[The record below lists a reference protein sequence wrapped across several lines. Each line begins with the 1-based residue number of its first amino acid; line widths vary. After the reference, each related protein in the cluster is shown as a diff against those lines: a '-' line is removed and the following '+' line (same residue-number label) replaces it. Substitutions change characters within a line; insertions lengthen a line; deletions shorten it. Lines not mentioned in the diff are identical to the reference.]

1 MNAIILAA
9 GRGSRL
15 TNLTDTIPKCLVRIN
30 KKSLLSRQLEIYNSL
45 PEISNISIVRGYLK
59 EKINDKRINKYF
71 ENEEWKRTNM
81 VSSLYTCKEIL
92 KEKDSIISYGDI
104 FFGYKIINKLINDH
118 NDIVISYDSD
128 FLKLW
133 SKRFKNPLD
142 DLETF
147 KIDENQ
153 YLIDIGDKTDDIQKI
168 EGQYMGLLKIT
179 RNGWNKIDNLLCK
192 INFNNIDMTQLL
204 KILLN
209 ENLKIKTVQNKEIW
223 GEVDTPHDITIYENE
238 YDI

>member
-15 TNLTDTIPKCLVRIN
+15 TNLTDTIPKCLVQIN

-71 ENEEWKRTNM
+71 ENKEWKRTNM

>member
-209 ENLKIKTVQNKEIW
+209 ENLMRK
-223 GEVDTPHDITIYENE
+223 
-238 YDI
+238 

>member
-71 ENEEWKRTNM
+71 ENKEWKRTNM

>member
-15 TNLTDTIPKCLVRIN
+15 TNLTDTIPKCLVQIN

-71 ENEEWKRTNM
+71 ENKEWKRTNM

-179 RNGWNKIDNLLCK
+179 RNGWNKIDNILCK

>member
-15 TNLTDTIPKCLVRIN
+15 TNLTDTIPKCLVQIN

-71 ENEEWKRTNM
+71 ENKEWKRTNM

-153 YLIDIGDKTDDIQKI
+153 YLIDIGDKTDNIQKI

-179 RNGWNKIDNLLCK
+179 RNGWNKIDNILCK

>member
-15 TNLTDTIPKCLVRIN
+15 TNFTDTIPKCLVQIN

-71 ENEEWKRTNM
+71 ENKEWKRTNM

-153 YLIDIGDKTDDIQKI
+153 YLIDIGDKTDNIQKI

>member
-153 YLIDIGDKTDDIQKI
+153 YLIDIGDKTDNIQKI

>member
-1 MNAIILAA
+1 
-9 GRGSRL
+9 
-15 TNLTDTIPKCLVRIN
+15 
-30 KKSLLSRQLEIYNSL
+30 
-45 PEISNISIVRGYLK
+45 
-59 EKINDKRINKYF
+59 
-71 ENEEWKRTNM
+71 M

>member
-15 TNLTDTIPKCLVRIN
+15 TNLTDTIPKCLVQIN

-71 ENEEWKRTNM
+71 ENKEWKRTNM

-153 YLIDIGDKTDDIQKI
+153 YLIDIGDKTDNIQKI

>member
-71 ENEEWKRTNM
+71 ENKEWKRTNM

-153 YLIDIGDKTDDIQKI
+153 YLIDIGDKTDNIQKI

-179 RNGWNKIDNLLCK
+179 RNGWNKIDNILCK

>member
-71 ENEEWKRTNM
+71 ENKEWKRTNM

-153 YLIDIGDKTDDIQKI
+153 YLIDIGDKTDNIQKI

>member
-15 TNLTDTIPKCLVRIN
+15 KNLTDTIPKCLVQIN
-30 KKSLLSRQLEIYNSL
+30 KKSLLSRQLEIYNSISK
-45 PEISNISIVRGYLK
+45 ISNISIVRGYLK
-59 EKINDKRINKYF
+59 EKINDERINKYF
-71 ENEEWKRTNM
+71 ENEEWRRTNM
-81 VSSLYTCKEIL
+81 VSSLYACKEIL
-92 KEKDSIISYGDI
+92 REKDSIISYGDI

-118 NDIVISYDSD
+118 DDIVISYDSD

-147 KIDENQ
+147 KIDKNQ

-179 RNGWNKIDNLLCK
+179 RNGWDKIDNLLCK

-223 GEVDTPHDITIYENE
+223 GEVDTPRDITIYENE

>member
-9 GRGSRL
+9 GRGLRL
-15 TNLTDTIPKCLVRIN
+15 KNLTDTMPKCLVQIN
-30 KKSLLSRQLEIYNSL
+30 KKSLLSRQLEIYNSIS
-45 PEISNISIVRGYLK
+45 EISNISIVRGYLK
-59 EKINDKRINKYF
+59 EKINDKRVNKYF
-71 ENEEWKRTNM
+71 ENEEWSRTNI

-92 KEKDSIISYGDI
+92 QEKDSIISYGDI
-104 FFGYKIINKLINDH
+104 FFGREIINELVNDQ
-118 NDIVISYDSD
+118 NDIVISYDQD

-147 KIDENQ
+147 KIDKNQ

-179 RNGWNKIDNLLCK
+179 RNGWKKIDNLLCK
-192 INFNNIDMTQLL
+192 IDFNNIDITQLL

-209 ENLKIKTVQNKEIW
+209 KNLKIKTVQNKEIW
-223 GEVDTPHDITIYENE
+223 GEVDTPQDITIYENE